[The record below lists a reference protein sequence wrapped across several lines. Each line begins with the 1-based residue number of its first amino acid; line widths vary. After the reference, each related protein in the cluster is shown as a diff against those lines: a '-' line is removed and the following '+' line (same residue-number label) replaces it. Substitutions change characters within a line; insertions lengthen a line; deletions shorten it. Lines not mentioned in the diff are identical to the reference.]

1 MAVFTRRRVITLSTT
16 ALALPSSLRAQ
27 AAWPTGPVTFVV
39 GYAPGGSNDINAR
52 ELAQLM
58 SPIVGQ
64 QIVVD
69 NKGGANGSLGLRAIA
84 GARPDGQTLSYTS
97 AQTIAV
103 NPWVQK
109 GMIDTLA
116 TLAPICQTT
125 DYQYVMVVSP
135 KVPAN
140 SAAELVALAKKNPGT
155 LNYSSAG
162 VGSGNHLSGA
172 LFAEAAGIDIT
183 HVPYKGTGPAL
194 ADTMSGI
201 VTLNFSSLPPAVP
214 QVKVGNLKALA
225 VTGTHRLSSLPD
237 VPTLKEQ
244 GIDAVINGWHGLFA
258 PARTP
263 DVLLDTIARIAKQA
277 MKDPKWAEVLA
288 KDGVDLPPERTR
300 AEFARYIAG
309 EHAFMESRISEF
321 IKGGAKL
328 VPAYDDEPFVDA
340 RELLALHRR
349 LIRVN

>member
-1 MAVFTRRRVITLSTT
+1 MGVFTRRGMI
-16 ALALPSSLRAQ
+16 ALGTSAIAMPAALRAQ
-27 AAWPTGPVTFVV
+27 AGWPGGPVTFVV

-58 SPIVGQ
+58 GPLVGQ

-69 NKGGANGSLGLRAIA
+69 NKGGANGSLGLRAVA
-84 GARPDGQTLSYTS
+84 AAKPDGYTLSYTS
-97 AQTIAV
+97 AQTIVV

-109 GMIDTLA
+109 GMIDTLT

-125 DYQYVMVVSP
+125 DYQYVLVVNP

-140 SAAELVALAKKNPGT
+140 TAAELVALAKRNPDKLT
-155 LNYSSAG
+155 YSSAG

-172 LFAEAAGIDIT
+172 LFAEAAGITVT

-194 ADTMSGI
+194 ADVMSGI
-201 VTLNFSSLPPAVP
+201 ITMNFSSLPPAVP

-225 VTGTHRLSSLPD
+225 VTGMRRLSSLPD

-258 PARTP
+258 PAGTP
-263 DVLLDTIARIAKQA
+263 DVLLDTIGAKAKQA
-277 MKDPKWAEVLA
+277 MTAPKWA
-288 KDGVDLPPERTR
+288 GSWRRTVSSCRPSAR
-300 AEFARYIAG
+300 APSSPATSPTSMPSGAG
-309 EHAFMESRISEF
+309 S
-321 IKGGAKL
+321 
-328 VPAYDDEPFVDA
+328 
-340 RELLALHRR
+340 
-349 LIRVN
+349 